1 MVPIMAVAFDFG
13 VELTYP
19 IGESFSTGVLM
30 SSGQLFGII
39 YTVSSSVLI
48 DQYDTKVEAKGS
60 KISYIIVSVAAG
72 FALVLSIFLKQDLRR
87 HKFEK
92 QKMGNKK

>member
-13 VELTYP
+13 VEITYP
-19 IGESFSTGVLM
+19 IGESYSTGVLM

-48 DQYDTKVEAKGS
+48 DKYDTLEEAKGS

-72 FALVLSIFLKQDLRR
+72 FALLLSFLLKQDLKR
-87 HKFEK
+87 HQFEK
-92 QKMGNKK
+92 